1 MKTNEEKLAIYK
13 AYLEGKE
20 IQIKYLGEGK
30 AWLTPRGTGRRPS
43 FNYSQYDYRVKPEP
57 VKPVVAKAYTMPE
70 GYVFWTIAE
79 PLHPYENSTRAPEFD
94 IVAKEMP

>member
-1 MKTNEEKLAIYK
+1 MKTIEEKLAIYK

-30 AWLTPRGTGRRPS
+30 AWLTPNPRPS

-57 VKPVVAKAYTMPE
+57 VKPGVAYAYRYKQGNIYWADNE
-70 GYVFWTIAE
+70 HVYSDKK
-79 PLHPYENSTRAPEFD
+79 YYTRAPEFD
-94 IVAKEMP
+94 IVAKEVP